1 MPEGTVVRSGRR
13 GAEGL
18 ELAEVHW
25 PVKGKGKK
33 PKVWHCVVVEAS
45 SDCEEEELMPTYLQL
60 SDRTETLKV
69 WDGLHTILLTGAGQQ
84 CRKTSTG
91 P

>member
-45 SDCEEEELMPTYLQL
+45 SDCEEEELTP
-60 SDRTETLKV
+60 RP
-69 WDGLHTILLTGAGQQ
+69 
-84 CRKTSTG
+84 STKRL
-91 P
+91 